1 MTIPEILRAIWR
13 WWWIVIGLPI
23 VVLILAFVLTPAP
36 PYTATV
42 KATVLIPGDTEDT
55 GSAERPELMILDD
68 LGPFIGSRAFAVL
81 VAAKLTPDQAKT
93 IPVADV
99 QSALSGTRYSRVAT
113 ITISTDSSTRTA
125 AIAAAAA
132 SAFPDAVNNYLVAP
146 GADQAKVQVIDP
158 PGDPSQS
165 QRKRLLQ
172 IAIEAVVAGFAGVGI
187 AVLIETV
194 RPHLSPRQAGSS
206 SSK

>member
-1 MTIPEILRAIWR
+1 MTIPDILRAMWR

-36 PYTATV
+36 PYVSTV

-68 LGPFIGSRAFAVL
+68 LGPFIGSRAFAL
-81 VAAKLTPDQAKT
+81 FVAAKLTPDQAKT

-113 ITISTDSSTRTA
+113 ITVSTDSSSKTA
-125 AIAAAAA
+125 AIASAAAL
-132 SAFPDAVNNYLVAP
+132 AFPDAVNTYLVAP

-158 PGDPSQS
+158 PGDPAQS
-165 QRKRLLQ
+165 QRKRILQ
-172 IAIEAVVAGFAGVGI
+172 IAIETIVAGFAGVGI
-187 AVLIETV
+187 AVLIQTI
-194 RPHLSPRQAGSS
+194 RPYLPKRQAGSS
-206 SSK
+206 PSK